1 MAKLLENLYL
11 PLKLK
16 LVILMPGKAR
26 IKLSSTNLESLRTL
40 ESEIL
45 GVIKEA
51 NANFSGP
58 IPLPT
63 KVLKVV
69 TQKNPSGEGTITWDK
84 FEMRIHRRIF
94 YVDANDKVLRS
105 LLRVRL
111 PEDVKVAIDL
121 F

>member
-1 MAKLLENLYL
+1 
-11 PLKLK
+11 
-16 LVILMPGKAR
+16 MPGKAR

-40 ESEIL
+40 ENEIL

-84 FEMRIHRRIF
+84 FEMRIHRRVF
-94 YVDANDKVLRS
+94 YVDASDKVLRS